1 MPPVD
6 CRRGSLG
13 RVMGVAGSFGA
24 RVGPIAHHSQ
34 RDEIATDCRI
44 DLMSDHWPLLVAQP
58 LDGERLVNS
67 QLRPRAGA
75 VAIGRHDYR
84 AALLDR
90 GAEGDVAEAEAAIDR
105 LAAAPAEDGLVI
117 REIWLLRLRA
127 PLARARGD
135 ANAYADFRDRHR
147 DMARTL
153 GFEGHIAWADAM
165 A

>member
-1 MPPVD
+1 LISCPITGR
-6 CRRGSLG
+6 CSSLS
-13 RVMGVAGSFGA
+13 RS
-24 RVGPIAHHSQ
+24 
-34 RDEIATDCRI
+34 
-44 DLMSDHWPLLVAQP
+44 
-58 LDGERLVNS
+58 DGERLVNS

-105 LAAAPAEDGLVI
+105 LAAAPAGLVI

-127 PLARARGD
+127 PLAGARGD
-135 ANAYADFRDRHR
+135 VNAYADFRDRYR

>member
-1 MPPVD
+1 
-6 CRRGSLG
+6 
-13 RVMGVAGSFGA
+13 
-24 RVGPIAHHSQ
+24 
-34 RDEIATDCRI
+34 
-44 DLMSDHWPLLVAQP
+44 
-58 LDGERLVNS
+58 
-67 QLRPRAGA
+67 
-75 VAIGRHDYR
+75 
-84 AALLDR
+84 
-90 GAEGDVAEAEAAIDR
+90 VAEAEAAIDR

-127 PLARARGD
+127 PLPRARGD